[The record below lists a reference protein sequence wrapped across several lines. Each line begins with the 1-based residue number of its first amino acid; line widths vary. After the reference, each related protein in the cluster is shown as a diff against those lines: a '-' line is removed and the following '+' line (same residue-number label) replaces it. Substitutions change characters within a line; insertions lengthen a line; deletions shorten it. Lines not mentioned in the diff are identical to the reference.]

1 MSKGMSKGS
10 SKGMSEGM
18 SQGMPKGIP
27 KVHLTVPNLMVW
39 SLGGSRL
46 FWDRFS
52 GNKHRVKIDH
62 FYY

>member
-39 SLGGSRL
+39 SSGGSRL
-46 FWDRFS
+46 FWGRFS
-52 GNKHRVKIDH
+52 GNTDRVKIEH